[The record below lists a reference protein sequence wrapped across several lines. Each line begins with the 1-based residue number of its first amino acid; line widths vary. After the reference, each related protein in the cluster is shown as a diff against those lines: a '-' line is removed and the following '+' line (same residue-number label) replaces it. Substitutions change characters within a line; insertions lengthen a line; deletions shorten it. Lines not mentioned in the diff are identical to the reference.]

1 MNPGFSYPLLND
13 YTENIKASKV
23 TDIVKVILK
32 TEKKKRM
39 RPSMLPNTLL
49 MSCTTTEAWLG
60 QASFL
65 SWAWLKAQTG
75 HKESI

>member
-32 TEKKKRM
+32 TEKKKSQM
-39 RPSMLPNTLL
+39 QIQVTQQGYPTHEHDT
-49 MSCTTTEAWLG
+49 SCY
-60 QASFL
+60 Q
-65 SWAWLKAQTG
+65 Q
-75 HKESI
+75 